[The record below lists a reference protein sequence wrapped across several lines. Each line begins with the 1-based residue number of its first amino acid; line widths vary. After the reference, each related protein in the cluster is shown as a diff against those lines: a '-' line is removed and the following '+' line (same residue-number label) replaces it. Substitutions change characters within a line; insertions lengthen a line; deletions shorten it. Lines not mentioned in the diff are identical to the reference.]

1 MRKDIEIYLFKLINW
16 LKNIYGVNRNLNYH
30 LFNDLNNKDKYLL
43 KWNEHIIIYLYTKV
57 TIDWTNSRP
66 TSNVYAED
74 TVEIIF
80 AFLVGRYAG
89 AC

>member
-1 MRKDIEIYLFKLINW
+1 MEQIFTKMKRTHH
-16 LKNIYGVNRNLNYH
+16 YH
-30 LFNDLNNKDKYLL
+30 
-43 KWNEHIIIYLYTKV
+43 LYTKV
-57 TIDWTNSRP
+57 TIDSTNSRP